1 MHSAQRWAEKLKR
14 EYDLSVVSLQSIWYG
29 RNESLFGSYEERQAL
44 LEYTKRAIDFACAV
58 GAKNIV
64 FGCPKNRNIEDGWKL
79 SKQQIIDYLNY
90 VYVNIKK
97 WENDYEAKKYKA
109 IADKYE
115 IESIISQLEL
125 CLVEFDSLSPIEGI
139 SYSIFQ
145 IGKIISD
152 LMKESDK
159 SGR

>member
-1 MHSAQRWAEKLKR
+1 MEESKKVDLDFSNNLNYALSNLK
-14 EYDLSVVSLQSIWYG
+14 QAK
-29 RNESLFGSYEERQAL
+29 EEANVL
-44 LEYTKRAIDFACAV
+44 KDKTYLE
-58 GAKNIV
+58 
-64 FGCPKNRNIEDGWKL
+64 L

-97 WENDYEAKKYKA
+97 WGNDYESKNYKA
-109 IADKYE
+109 IADKYKE

-125 CLVEFDSLSPIEGI
+125 CLVEFDNLFHIEGI

-145 IGKIISD
+145 IGKIISN

-159 SGR
+159 SGK

>member
-1 MHSAQRWAEKLKR
+1 MEESKKVDLDFSNNLNYALSNLK
-14 EYDLSVVSLQSIWYG
+14 QAI
-29 RNESLFGSYEERQAL
+29 EEANVL
-44 LEYTKRAIDFACAV
+44 KDKTYLE
-58 GAKNIV
+58 
-64 FGCPKNRNIEDGWKL
+64 L

-97 WENDYEAKKYKA
+97 LENDYEAKKYKA
-109 IADKYE
+109 IAYKYKE

-125 CLVEFDSLSPIEGI
+125 CLVEFDNLFHIEGI

-145 IGKIISD
+145 IGKIISN

-159 SGR
+159 SGKW

>member
-1 MHSAQRWAEKLKR
+1 MEESKKVDLDFSNNLNYALSNLK
-14 EYDLSVVSLQSIWYG
+14 QAK
-29 RNESLFGSYEERQAL
+29 EEANVL
-44 LEYTKRAIDFACAV
+44 KDKTYLE
-58 GAKNIV
+58 
-64 FGCPKNRNIEDGWKL
+64 L

-97 WENDYEAKKYKA
+97 WENDYESKKYKA
-109 IADKYE
+109 IADKYKE

-125 CLVEFDSLSPIEGI
+125 CLVEFDSLFHIEGI

-145 IGKIISD
+145 IGKTISD
-152 LMKESDK
+152 LMKDSNK

>member
-1 MHSAQRWAEKLKR
+1 MEESKKVDLDFSNNLNYALSNLKQAIEKANVLKDKT
-14 EYDLSVVSLQSIWYG
+14 Y
-29 RNESLFGSYEERQAL
+29 
-44 LEYTKRAIDFACAV
+44 LE
-58 GAKNIV
+58 
-64 FGCPKNRNIEDGWKL
+64 L

-109 IADKYE
+109 IADKYKE

-125 CLVEFDSLSPIEGI
+125 CLVEFDNLFHIEGI

-152 LMKESDK
+152 LMKDSDK
-159 SGR
+159 SGRR

>member
-1 MHSAQRWAEKLKR
+1 MEESKKVDLDFSNNLNYALSNLK
-14 EYDLSVVSLQSIWYG
+14 QAI
-29 RNESLFGSYEERQAL
+29 EEANVL
-44 LEYTKRAIDFACAV
+44 KDKTYLE
-58 GAKNIV
+58 
-64 FGCPKNRNIEDGWKL
+64 L

-109 IADKYE
+109 IADKYKE

-125 CLVEFDSLSPIEGI
+125 CLVEFDSLFHIEGI

-145 IGKIISD
+145 IGKTISD
-152 LMKESDK
+152 LMKDSDK

>member
-1 MHSAQRWAEKLKR
+1 MMEENKKVYLDFSNNLNYALSNLK
-14 EYDLSVVSLQSIWYG
+14 QAI
-29 RNESLFGSYEERQAL
+29 EEANVL
-44 LEYTKRAIDFACAV
+44 KDKTYLE
-58 GAKNIV
+58 
-64 FGCPKNRNIEDGWKL
+64 L

-109 IADKYE
+109 IADKYKE

-125 CLVEFDSLSPIEGI
+125 CLVEFDNLFHIEGI

-152 LMKESDK
+152 LMKDSDK
-159 SGR
+159 SGRR

>member
-1 MHSAQRWAEKLKR
+1 MEESKKVDLDFSNNLNYALSNLK
-14 EYDLSVVSLQSIWYG
+14 QAI
-29 RNESLFGSYEERQAL
+29 EEANVL
-44 LEYTKRAIDFACAV
+44 KDKTYLE
-58 GAKNIV
+58 
-64 FGCPKNRNIEDGWKL
+64 L

-97 WENDYEAKKYKA
+97 WENDYESKKYKA
-109 IADKYE
+109 IADKYKE

-125 CLVEFDSLSPIEGI
+125 CLVEFDSLFHIEGI

-145 IGKIISD
+145 IGKTISD

-159 SGR
+159 SCR

>member
-1 MHSAQRWAEKLKR
+1 MMEENKKVDLDFSNNLNYALSNLKQ
-14 EYDLSVVSLQSIWYG
+14 VK
-29 RNESLFGSYEERQAL
+29 EEANVL
-44 LEYTKRAIDFACAV
+44 KDKTYLE
-58 GAKNIV
+58 
-64 FGCPKNRNIEDGWKL
+64 L

-90 VYVNIKK
+90 VHVNIKK
-97 WENDYEAKKYKA
+97 WENDYEAKKCKA
-109 IADKYE
+109 IADKYKE

-125 CLVEFDSLSPIEGI
+125 CLVEFDNLLHIEGI

-159 SGR
+159 SGK

>member
-1 MHSAQRWAEKLKR
+1 MNYALSNLK
-14 EYDLSVVSLQSIWYG
+14 QAI
-29 RNESLFGSYEERQAL
+29 EEVNVL
-44 LEYTKRAIDFACAV
+44 KDKTYLE
-58 GAKNIV
+58 
-64 FGCPKNRNIEDGWKL
+64 L

-97 WENDYEAKKYKA
+97 WGNDYEAKKYKA
-109 IADKYE
+109 IADKYKE
-115 IESIISQLEL
+115 IESIISQLER
-125 CLVEFDSLSPIEGI
+125 CLVEFDNLFHIEGI

-159 SGR
+159 SGRW

>member
-1 MHSAQRWAEKLKR
+1 MEESKKVDLDFSNNLNYALSNLKQAIEKANVLKDKT
-14 EYDLSVVSLQSIWYG
+14 Y
-29 RNESLFGSYEERQAL
+29 
-44 LEYTKRAIDFACAV
+44 LE
-58 GAKNIV
+58 
-64 FGCPKNRNIEDGWKL
+64 L

-109 IADKYE
+109 IADKYKE

-125 CLVEFDSLSPIEGI
+125 CLVEFDSLFHIEGI

-145 IGKIISD
+145 IGKTISD
-152 LMKESDK
+152 LMKDSDK